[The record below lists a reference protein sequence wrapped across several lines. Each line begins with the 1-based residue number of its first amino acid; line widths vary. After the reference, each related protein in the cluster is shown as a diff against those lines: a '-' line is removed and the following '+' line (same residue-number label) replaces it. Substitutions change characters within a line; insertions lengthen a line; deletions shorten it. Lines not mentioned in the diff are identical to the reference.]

1 MKSRQSSAKS
11 LASAL
16 DDVLD
21 AFSLTRVRDYDAV
34 VKWPEIVG
42 EQIARV
48 TEAVK
53 IDKGVLV
60 VRVTNGPWRNE
71 LTLMKGTILEKI
83 NTSTGRSSVRDIRFV

>member
-21 AFSLTRVRDYDAV
+21 AFSLAKVRDYDAV
-34 VKWPEIVG
+34 VKWPDIVG

-71 LTLMKGTILEKI
+71 LTLMKGAILEKI
-83 NTSTGRSSVRDIRFV
+83 KTSTGRSSVRDIRFV